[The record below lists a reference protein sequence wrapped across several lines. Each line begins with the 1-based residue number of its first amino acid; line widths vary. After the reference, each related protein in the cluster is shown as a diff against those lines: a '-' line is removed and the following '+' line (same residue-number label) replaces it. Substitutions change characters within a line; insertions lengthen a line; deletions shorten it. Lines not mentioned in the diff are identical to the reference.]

1 MEVIL
6 KIKVISF
13 CLFSSNKNKNDN
25 AIIWHILTSV
35 IRQFLFQVI
44 LKSLPKYSC
53 LAQGYTDSDYKEKV
67 FVSVFPALIPAGF
80 GALKLPNTQY

>member
-6 KIKVISF
+6 KIKGLSF
-13 CLFSSNKNKNDN
+13 CLFSPNKNKNDN
-25 AIIWHILTSV
+25 AILWHILTSV

-53 LAQGYTDSDYKEKV
+53 LAQGYTDGDYKERV
-67 FVSVFPALIPAGF
+67 FVLFS
-80 GALKLPNTQY
+80 LP